1 MKEAAH
7 GQLPFCV
14 SDWNGEAETAAHRE
28 SAWERARAWSGFL
41 LFVVLLFRGLR
52 AGASPKRPESPYVRQ
67 DRLHEL
73 YS

>member
-1 MKEAAH
+1 MGGFLFAF
-7 GQLPFCV
+7 L
-14 SDWNGEAETAAHRE
+14 DWRGEAETAAHRE